1 MIPCTILLHP
11 SLPYPIQ
18 FSELTVALTAS
29 PICITGGRFFSITRP
44 FIITVV
50 GAVLSYF
57 VIVLQLKLPAVVQQ
71 RAQLQAANIT
81 TYA

>member
-1 MIPCTILLHP
+1 
-11 SLPYPIQ
+11 